1 MKPVFPVVIVT
12 RVTILPDKVYH
23 SIRTE
28 TMPKAKVKICVRSS
42 AGARQ
47 RPPKC
52 YAADTV
58 MCPPCVVAL
67 ETYRKVKALKAAKRA
82 ESNRASAERSR
93 QKKEQKRSDIC
104 SDHLALTAE
113 HEELVQEMAVINHA
127 SQVLAAAITLK
138 SEERDGLAYAKSLKL
153 ASQIVHQPK

>member
-12 RVTILPDKVYH
+12 RVTILLVKAHH

-42 AGARQ
+42 AGAR
-47 RPPKC
+47 PPKC
-52 YAADTV
+52 YAVGTV
-58 MCPPCVVAL
+58 VCPPCVVAL
-67 ETYRKVKALKAAKRA
+67 ETYRRVKALKAEKRA

-93 QKKEQKRSDIC
+93 QKKEQKRSDIY

-113 HEELVQEMAVINHA
+113 HEELVQEMANINHA
-127 SQVLAAAITLK
+127 SQVLAAAIALK

>member
-1 MKPVFPVVIVT
+1 
-12 RVTILPDKVYH
+12 
-23 SIRTE
+23 
-28 TMPKAKVKICVRSS
+28 
-42 AGARQ
+42 
-47 RPPKC
+47 
-52 YAADTV
+52 
-58 MCPPCVVAL
+58 MCPPCMDAL
-67 ETYRKVKALKAAKRA
+67 DIYKQVKAHKAAKRA

-93 QKKEQKRSDIC
+93 QKKEQKRSDIY

>member
-1 MKPVFPVVIVT
+1 
-12 RVTILPDKVYH
+12 
-23 SIRTE
+23 
-28 TMPKAKVKICVRSS
+28 MPKAKVKNCFRSS
-42 AGARQ
+42 AGAR
-47 RPPKC
+47 PPKC
-52 YAADTV
+52 YAVGTV
-58 MCPPCVVAL
+58 VCPSCVVAL
-67 ETYRKVKALKAAKRA
+67 ETYRKVKAHKAAKRA

-93 QKKEQKRSDIC
+93 QKKEQKRSDIY

-113 HEELVQEMAVINHA
+113 HEELVQEMAVINYA